1 MQSLLILLGLVVAGI
16 TQTTCVEEDALED
29 ASSFMQLPAR
39 LQNRLQSR
47 LQSKSKLAKVRQAK
61 RAKSWLRPAP
71 AAAVGET
78 AEWPTPDD
86 PDIKITD
93 EDRAQVKTFKEAVDT
108 KNVTLINST
117 IGSMALMP
125 VELDI
130 EEGVYDY
137 IFQVLRDYQADEYQY
152 VQQHAWR
159 GLSDQ
164 SGTERGAALIANFGG
179 PNKGVEYMV
188 DQLLVHPF
196 DYGYCADQL
205 TVQYEILM
213 CLSGLL
219 ITDSNNTRGPAA
231 VEAGLV
237 PAVMRSLMGEPEHI
251 ATQHTAC
258 QVVFFLLAR
267 NPQYAKLFHEAGA
280 DLYIKKAVERFKDG
294 DDTPFMFGFTL
305 GEFYD
310 IGVCAGPLMLLGF
323 EDLKDE
329 YAAGIHD
336 WKPWQIVQW

>member
-1 MQSLLILLGLVVAGI
+1 
-16 TQTTCVEEDALED
+16 
-29 ASSFMQLPAR
+29 MQLPAR
-39 LQNRLQSR
+39 FQPRLQSMFR
-47 LQSKSKLAKVRQAK
+47 SKSKLAKVRQAR
-61 RAKSWLRPAP
+61 RAKSWLRLAP
-71 AAAVGET
+71 AAAAAAGDI
-78 AEWPTPDD
+78 AQWPTPDD

-93 EDRAQVKTFKEAVDT
+93 EDRAHVKAFKEAVDT

-152 VQQHAWR
+152 VQQNAWR

-164 SGTERGAALIANFGG
+164 SETYQGAPLIANFGG
-179 PNKGVEYMV
+179 PNEGVKYMV
-188 DQLLVHPF
+188 DQLLIHPF

-205 TVQYEILM
+205 TVQYEILA

-219 ITDSNNTRGPAA
+219 ITDNNNTYGPAA

-237 PAVMRSLMGEPEHI
+237 PAIMRSLMGEPEHI

-280 DLYIKKAVERFKDG
+280 DIYMKKAVERFKDG
-294 DDTPFMFGFTL
+294 DDTPFLFGYTL

-310 IGVCAGPLMLLGF
+310 MDVCAGPLMLLEV
-323 EDLKDE
+323 EDEKDKL
-329 YAAGIHD
+329 AAELHE